1 LEDEIAVLISVWRC
15 DKSEPCKERSYIILL
30 FLDEKKQKSS
40 DRTEFTKNLIFTL
53 KHFYSTAAQKCFLT
67 RKQSIFLT

>member
-1 LEDEIAVLISVWRC
+1 MTRQGDAVASPIGVGN
-15 DKSEPCKERSYIILL
+15 DKGKLNCILL

-40 DRTEFTKNLIFTL
+40 DRTEFTKNLMLTL
-53 KHFYSTAAQKCFLT
+53 KHFYSTASQKCFLT